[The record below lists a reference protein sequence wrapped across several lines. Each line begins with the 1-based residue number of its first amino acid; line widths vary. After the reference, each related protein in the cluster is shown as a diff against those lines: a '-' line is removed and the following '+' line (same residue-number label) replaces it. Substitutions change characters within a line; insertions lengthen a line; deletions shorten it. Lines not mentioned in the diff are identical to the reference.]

1 LIGLVQKVSKASV
14 LINGQTKR
22 TINRGLVVL
31 LGITSTDTSTEV
43 DYVAN
48 KVLTLRLFESNTNN
62 FDFSIQDIQGDL
74 LLVSQFTLPASVK
87 KGRRPDFTNAAKP
100 EIAEPLYQSF
110 VDKCKSTITH
120 VETGEFGADMQVQ
133 IVNDGPVT
141 LIIDSCT
148 A

>member
-1 LIGLVQKVSKASV
+1 MIGLVQKVSKASV
-14 LINGQTKR
+14 IINGQTKR

-62 FDFSIQDIQGDL
+62 FDLSIQDIQGDL

-110 VDKCKSTITH
+110 VDKCKSTITLS
-120 VETGEFGADMQVQ
+120 
-133 IVNDGPVT
+133 
-141 LIIDSCT
+141 LIHI
-148 A
+148 